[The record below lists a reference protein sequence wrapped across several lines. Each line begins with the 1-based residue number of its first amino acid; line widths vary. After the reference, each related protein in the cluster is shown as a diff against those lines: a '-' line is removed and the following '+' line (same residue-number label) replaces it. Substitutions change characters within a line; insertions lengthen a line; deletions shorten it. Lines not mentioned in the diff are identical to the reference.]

1 MVDHKYFKE
10 WGSPLIAGIKWVSET
25 AERASGTDVFSALS
39 SISAATD
46 RIVTTEEVNEV
57 SPDIIITSRC
67 GKKVMHETYK
77 DKKDWSAVSPVTN
90 NSIYEI

>member
-1 MVDHKYFKE
+1 MNEKHKVVDHKYFKE

-46 RIVTTEEVNEV
+46 RIVTNEEVIEV
-57 SPDIIITSRC
+57 SPDIIIASWC
-67 GKKVMHETYK
+67 WKKGE
-77 DKKDWSAVSPVTN
+77 A
-90 NSIYEI
+90 